1 MQSNWNRLLF
11 PIAEVNHAQFAS
23 GGAVNQLKVVH
34 AVERLGECYLRE
46 KAARKCGKNELM

>member
-23 GGAVNQLKVVH
+23 GGAVNQLKIVH
-34 AVERLGECYLRE
+34 AVECLGECYLRE